1 MRASHLD
8 GSILIMCEVEFI
20 PYNLNVEIA
29 DEPLFVVN
37 TLQNSIKNMFKQETL
52 SDCVIKIGKDKIN
65 AHRCILAQN
74 SQVFLRMFEQKGMV
88 EAEKGVVKIVDTSP

>member
-1 MRASHLD
+1 
-8 GSILIMCEVEFI
+8 MCEVEFI

-52 SDCVIKIGKDKIN
+52 SDCVIKV
-65 AHRCILAQN
+65 RL
-74 SQVFLRMFEQKGMV
+74 
-88 EAEKGVVKIVDTSP
+88 